1 LSLQIQKHRAQIT
14 MAAMGPITALV
25 IHALLPLPPPPPEL
39 EADGNDVMVG
49 VVAELELPPVLLG
62 GVRVL
67 NVLAAAELDEAER
80 SGT

>member
-1 LSLQIQKHRAQIT
+1 
-14 MAAMGPITALV
+14 
-25 IHALLPLPPPPPEL
+25 L

-62 GVRVL
+62 RVRVL
-67 NVLAAAELDEAER
+67 NVPAAAELDEAER